1 MPSDST
7 HNAQE
12 KFLLDNG
19 LTLIVREMP
28 GTELAALQ
36 IWVKTGSIYEGEFLG
51 SGISHYVEHMLF
63 EGTEKR
69 SAEEI
74 AKEFRMAGGRLN
86 AFTSHE
92 QTVYHVSLPA
102 ANLDIAAEVFADSI
116 FNSKFDPKICES
128 ERQVI
133 CKEINMTDDDPDRFI
148 YDLFDETCY
157 IKHPYRYPVIGYET
171 LFKKITRE
179 DLLTYYRRK
188 YVPNNM
194 VVVVTGDLETDNVRD
209 IIGKHFGTPPR
220 GRAGSEIIQEEPRQI
235 SPRYIEK
242 EFPTEVARLMM
253 GFQTVNVF
261 HADLAA
267 LDVLALILAKGE
279 SSRLYQAVKEEKEL
293 VHYISGASYT
303 PTFTGLFFI
312 SSYLDTENIDKT
324 ISAVWEEIKKV
335 QDEGVTPQELKKA
348 QNKAISSHI
357 MQQQTVEGE
366 AHNLGAHETSIGDH
380 CFNDKYVEKIGQVSA
395 EDVKSAANTYLQSD
409 YLTTAV
415 LKPRLGAEEK
425 KKSTPKKAAPSP
437 IEKISLPNGM
447 TLILKTDSSLPIVSV
462 RTMSLGGVRYETDEN
477 NGIYNLFNQ
486 MLMKGT
492 KNRTQKDIASGI
504 EDLGGSLY
512 SDSGSNCFGV
522 NLNILKK
529 DIEVGLDIF
538 ADCLIN
544 PTFPQDKLALLRQ
557 KTISDIRSQED
568 NLLSLGRTV
577 LDKTLFRT
585 HPYRLPILGV
595 EETVKKITAENLAS
609 LHREMVVPSNT
620 YLAVFGDIDHMRII
634 SLIEK
639 KFSGLI
645 ANNFDPPTVEQETG
659 APGKRSNSLILD
671 KKQTVVLLG
680 FNGPSV
686 NHPDR
691 WGLTVLTEILSG
703 LGSRLFQRIRSAM
716 GLAYYVGSFMMSG
729 IDQGSYNFYC
739 GTVPEKAKVA
749 RDALFEEIRKI
760 KEGGV
765 TQEEMNLAR
774 ENLIGK
780 KMLDRQR
787 ISSQAA
793 EVVMDELLGLGVD
806 YHREFNSLVTAV
818 TQDDVRRVAN
828 KYFTED
834 DYAEVFVGGKVV

>member
-1 MPSDST
+1 MNSSR
-7 HNAQE
+7 HGQE
-12 KFLLDNG
+12 KFLFDNG

-36 IWVKTGSIYEGEFLG
+36 IWVKTGSIYEEEFLG

-74 AKEFRMAGGRLN
+74 AKAFRMAGGKLN

-116 FNSKFDPKICES
+116 FHSAFDPETCER

-133 CKEINMTDDDPDRFI
+133 CKEINMTDDDPDRYI
-148 YDLFDETCY
+148 YDLFDATCY
-157 IKHPYRYPVIGYET
+157 LKHPYRYPVIGYET

-194 VVVVTGDLETDNVRD
+194 VVVVTGDLETESVRN
-209 IIGKHFGTPPR
+209 IIAKHFGSPQR
-220 GRAGSEIIQEEPRQI
+220 GRSGAEIIQEEPRQI
-235 SPRYIEK
+235 STRYIEN

-253 GFQTVNVF
+253 GFQTINIF
-261 HADLAA
+261 HADMAA

-279 SSRLYQAVKEEKEL
+279 SSRLYQQVKEEKNL

-303 PTFTGLFFI
+303 PTFTGMFFI
-312 SSYLDTENIDKT
+312 SSYLDTKNLDKT
-324 ISAVWEEIKKV
+324 ISAIWEEIKKI
-335 QDEGVTPQELKKA
+335 QDEGVSPQELKKA

-380 CFNDKYVEKIGQVSA
+380 SFADKYVEKIGQVSA
-395 EDVKSAANTYLQSD
+395 EDVKRITNTYLQPD

-415 LKPRLGAEEK
+415 LKPRLGALEK
-425 KKSTPKKAAPSP
+425 KKPTPKKAAPSP
-437 IEKISLPNGM
+437 LKKISLPNGM
-447 TLILKTDSSLPIVSV
+447 TLILKADSRFPIVSV
-462 RTMSLGGVRYETDEN
+462 RAMSLGGVRFETEYN
-477 NGIYNLFNQ
+477 NGIYNLLHQ
-486 MLMKGT
+486 MLLKGT
-492 KNRTQKDIASGI
+492 KNHSQKDIASGI

-512 SDSGSNCFGV
+512 SDSGSNCFGIT
-522 NLNILKK
+522 LNILK
-529 DIEVGLDIF
+529 IHLEVGLDIF

-544 PTFPQDKLALLRQ
+544 PTFPQDKLSLVRQ

-595 EETVKKITAENLAS
+595 EETVKKITAEDLAS

-620 YLAVFGDIDHMRII
+620 YLAVFGDIDQKRITG
-634 SLIEK
+634 LIEK
-639 KFSGLI
+639 KFSEFSPK
-645 ANNFDPPTVEQETG
+645 NFNPPTIEPEQG
-659 APGKRSNSLILD
+659 APRKRSNCLTLD

-680 FNGPSV
+680 FNGPCIS
-686 NHPDR
+686 HPDR

-749 RDALFEEIRKI
+749 RDALLEEIRKI
-760 KEGGV
+760 KETGV
-765 TQEEMNLAR
+765 TKEEMKLAR

-793 EVVMDELLGLGVD
+793 EVVMDELFGLGVD
-806 YHREFNSLVTAV
+806 YHREFNSHVKAV

-828 KYFTED
+828 LYFTED
-834 DYAEVFVGGKVV
+834 DYAEVFVGGKVI